1 MAFLTNISIRSV
13 QNLLEDLEAGDI
25 FSASEQLDYLTKL
38 RNHEL
43 YKELEKLSKNLS
55 ETLDQVEDIELMQHL
70 KHDLPDVS
78 ERIDYV
84 INSTEEASRKTLE
97 SSEDL
102 VRMLGKL
109 ASFEQN
115 LPDQDKQDFNKLLNK
130 ASNQVTNIMLSQS
143 YQDLTGQVLT
153 RIKLVMGSFEQSLQ
167 GLVKRSGKDLSQ
179 VATRPGSDKK
189 DDLMQGVG
197 PNVTKNS
204 RQDVVDNQDDIDD
217 LLAGLGI

>member
-1 MAFLTNISIRSV
+1 MAFLTDISIRTV

-25 FSASEQLDYLTKL
+25 LAATEQLDYITQL

-43 YKELEKLSKNLS
+43 YKELEKLSHNLS
-55 ETLDQVEDIELMQHL
+55 DTLDQVEDLDLMQHL

-84 INSTEEASRKTLE
+84 ISSTQQASSQTLE
-97 SSEDL
+97 ASEDL

-109 ASFEQN
+109 ASFEQQ
-115 LPDQDKQDFNKLLNK
+115 LPEDARSEFSELLNK
-130 ASNQVTNIMLSQS
+130 SSNQVTNIMLSQS

-167 GLVKRSGKDLSQ
+167 GLVKRAGKDLSE
-179 VATRPGSDKK
+179 VTTRPGYDEKES
-189 DDLMQGVG
+189 LLQGVG
-197 PNVTKNS
+197 PNVTS
-204 RQDVVDNQDDIDD
+204 RSKQDVVENQADIDD
-217 LLAGLGI
+217 LLADLGI